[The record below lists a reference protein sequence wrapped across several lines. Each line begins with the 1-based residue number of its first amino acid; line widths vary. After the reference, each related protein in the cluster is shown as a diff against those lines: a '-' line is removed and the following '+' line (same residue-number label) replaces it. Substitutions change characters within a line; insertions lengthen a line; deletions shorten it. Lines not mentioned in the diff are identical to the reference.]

1 MKEKKKE
8 IKLKN
13 IVIGLLIAL
22 VLFRIICFANFAI
35 QSSGSNKNQAD
46 VYSSNSEIR

>member
-1 MKEKKKE
+1 MKEKKKV

-13 IVIGLLIAL
+13 IVIELWIAL
-22 VLFRIICFANFAI
+22 VLFGIICFANFAI

-46 VYSSNSEIR
+46 VSTSNSEIR